1 MNDCR
6 TTQRDLADYLSGET
20 DRAGR
25 ERIASHLA
33 TCPECREQAAGMR
46 KVLEASA
53 LVKDELD
60 QAVASVDWE
69 VLPGQIADYV
79 LSRESRLPRVSPAGR
94 FRNWIVRAPLKPAYA
109 GLGLGLVLGILGT
122 WLVLQKPAAVGER
135 AEGYFASPQFLERAE
150 VEVARRETVDY
161 LERSRFVLLDF
172 VQNTG
177 ETGSERNALTGERA
191 RELLT
196 RKKYINSH
204 LEGGRMAAAK
214 AICDQ
219 IEILFLELSQITRD
233 MPDSELSKIQDTI
246 RESRLLFKINLA
258 KKELESEV

>member
-6 TTQRDLADYLSGET
+6 TTRKGLAEYCSGDADPDMEKRIVEHLERCPRCRERAGET
-20 DRAGR
+20 RR
-25 ERIASHLA
+25 
-33 TCPECREQAAGMR
+33 
-46 KVLEASA
+46 VLEASA
-53 LVKDELD
+53 LVKAEAD
-60 QAVASVDWE
+60 QAVASVDWD

-79 LSRESRLPRVSPAGR
+79 FSRESRLSRVSPARR
-94 FRNWIVRAPLKPAYA
+94 FRSRLVRSSLKPVYA

-122 WLVLQKPAAVGER
+122 RLVLQRPAAVGER

-150 VEVARRETVDY
+150 VEMARRETVDY
-161 LERSRFVLLDF
+161 LDKSRFVLLDF
-172 VQNTG
+172 IQNTG

-196 RKKYINSH
+196 RKKYINAH

-233 MPDSELSKIQDTI
+233 MPDSELAKIQDMI
-246 RESRLLFKINLA
+246 RESRLLLKINLA